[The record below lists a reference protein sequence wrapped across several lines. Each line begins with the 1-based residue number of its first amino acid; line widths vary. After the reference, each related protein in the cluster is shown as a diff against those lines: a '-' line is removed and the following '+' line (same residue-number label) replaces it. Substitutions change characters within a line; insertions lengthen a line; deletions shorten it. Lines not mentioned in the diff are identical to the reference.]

1 MPPHKVGLL
10 WGALADLRLGVPT
23 FVETESLPCMP
34 HVCKHDSKQGVGGA
48 LVTARSGEPGAWRAE
63 CCVPGDTSKQQVGR
77 AHRGRGAPLQ
87 SCGGGHCALASSGT
101 PWAPH
106 LPPPC
111 QFLLQGPTWKTCTG
125 GGRSLSNGAAL
136 DARGLGRARRQ
147 AGRPLFSP
155 AGTHTSGPSAG
166 GWPRKLPASC
176 RTSAPAA
183 LCMARSPS

>member
-34 HVCKHDSKQGVGGA
+34 HVCKHDAKQGVGGA

-87 SCGGGHCALASSGT
+87 SCGGGGALCLGLLGDTLGPSPSSSLPVPSPG
-101 PWAPH
+101 PH
-106 LPPPC
+106 LED
-111 QFLLQGPTWKTCTG
+111 LHW
-125 GGRSLSNGAAL
+125 
-136 DARGLGRARRQ
+136 RGEESQ
-147 AGRPLFSP
+147 
-155 AGTHTSGPSAG
+155 
-166 GWPRKLPASC
+166 
-176 RTSAPAA
+176 
-183 LCMARSPS
+183 